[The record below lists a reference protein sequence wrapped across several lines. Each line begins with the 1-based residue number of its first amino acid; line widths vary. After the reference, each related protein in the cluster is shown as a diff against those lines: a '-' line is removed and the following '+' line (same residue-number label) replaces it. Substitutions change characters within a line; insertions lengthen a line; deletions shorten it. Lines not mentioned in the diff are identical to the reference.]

1 MAGHPDRVRVPRFFY
16 WYDFQEV
23 RHKAAMAQTYIPADR
38 QTRIRRIIEEKGV
51 VKVVDLSRR
60 FNVTELT
67 IRRDL
72 DVLEK
77 QGVLDRTHGG
87 AILRHRMKTEPLYT
101 EKDQVN
107 KLEKELIGKAVNR
120 VVEPGDTL
128 LINTG
133 STTSQ
138 VLRHLTGKQLRVIT
152 SNANALLEVSDPEIE
167 LILTG
172 GLFRRQSNSLIGF
185 FAHSV
190 LDQVCG
196 SKAIIGVDGL
206 STKFGLTTPIQ
217 QEAEVTRLMIQ
228 RTQGPVVVVAD
239 HSKMGVV
246 SNFVTAPIKTID
258 MLITDAGI
266 KPDFKKMLEELGIE
280 VDIAGA

>member
-1 MAGHPDRVRVPRFFY
+1 
-16 WYDFQEV
+16 
-23 RHKAAMAQTYIPADR
+23 MAQTYIPADR

-51 VKVVDLSRR
+51 VKVVELSRQ

-101 EKDQVN
+101 EKDQIN
-107 KLEKELIGKAVNR
+107 RLEKELIGQAVNR

-128 LINTG
+128 LVNTG

-152 SNANALLEVSDPEIE
+152 SNANALLEVSDPDIE
-167 LILTG
+167 LILAG

-190 LDQVCG
+190 LNQVCG

-206 STKFGLTTPIQ
+206 SSKFGLTTPIQ

-266 KPDFKKMLEELGIE
+266 KPDFRKMLEDIGIE
-280 VDIAGA
+280 VVIAGE

>member
-1 MAGHPDRVRVPRFFY
+1 
-16 WYDFQEV
+16 
-23 RHKAAMAQTYIPADR
+23 MAQTYIPADR
-38 QTRIRRIIEEKGV
+38 QTRIRKIVEEKGV
-51 VKVVDLSRR
+51 AKVVDLSKK

-101 EKDQVN
+101 EKDQIN
-107 KLEKELIGKAVNR
+107 RLEKELIGKAVNR

-152 SNANALLEVSDPEIE
+152 SNANALLEVTNPDIE

-172 GLFRRQSNSLIGF
+172 GIFRRESNSMIGF
-185 FAHSV
+185 FTHTV
-190 LDQVCG
+190 LDQACG

-206 STKFGLTTPIQ
+206 SIKFGLTTPIQ
-217 QEAEVTRLMIQ
+217 QEAEVTRLMIE
-228 RTQGPVVVVAD
+228 RTQGPVVVVTD
-239 HSKMGVV
+239 HSKIGVV
-246 SNFVTAPIKTID
+246 SNFVTAPIKKID
-258 MLITDAGI
+258 VLITDAGI
-266 KPDFKKMLEELGIE
+266 KPDFKKMLEDLGIK
-280 VDIAGA
+280 VIIARE

>member
-1 MAGHPDRVRVPRFFY
+1 
-16 WYDFQEV
+16 
-23 RHKAAMAQTYIPADR
+23 MAQTYIPADR

-51 VKVVDLSRR
+51 VRVIDLSRT
-60 FNVTELT
+60 FSVTELT

-72 DVLEK
+72 DVLEG
-77 QGVLDRTHGG
+77 QGILDRTHGG

-101 EKDQVN
+101 EKDQIN
-107 KLEKELIGKAVNR
+107 KLEKERIGQAVNQ
-120 VVEPGDTL
+120 VVEAGDTL

-138 VLRHLTGKQLRVIT
+138 VLRHLSGKQLRVIT
-152 SNANALLEVSDPEIE
+152 SNANALLEVADPDIE

-185 FAHSV
+185 SAHSV

-206 STKFGLTTPIQ
+206 STKFGLTTPVQ

-258 MLITDAGI
+258 MLITDDGI
-266 KPDFKKMLEELGIE
+266 KPDFKRMLKDIGIQ
-280 VDIAGA
+280 VVIAGQ

>member
-1 MAGHPDRVRVPRFFY
+1 MS
-16 WYDFQEV
+16 
-23 RHKAAMAQTYIPADR
+23 QTYIPADR
-38 QTRIRRIIEEKGV
+38 QTRIQRLIKEKGI
-51 VKVVDLSRR
+51 VKVIELSRM

-101 EKDQVN
+101 EKDQTSRV
-107 KLEKELIGKAVNR
+107 EKEMIGKAVNHL
-120 VVEPGDTL
+120 VEQGDTL

-138 VLRHLTGKQLRVIT
+138 VLRHLSGKHLTVVT
-152 SNANALLEVSDPEIE
+152 SNANALSEIDDPDIE

-172 GLFRRQSNSLIGF
+172 GSFRKQSNSLIGI
-185 FAHSV
+185 FAHTV

-206 STKFGLTTPIQ
+206 SIKFGLTTPVQ
-217 QEAEVTRLMIQ
+217 QEAEVTRRMID
-228 RTQGPVVVVAD
+228 RTQGPVIVVAD
-239 HSKMGVV
+239 HKKMGVV
-246 SNFVTAPIKTID
+246 SNFETAPIKKVNI
-258 MLITDAGI
+258 LITDAGI
-266 KPDFKKMLEELGIE
+266 KPEFRKALEELGIKII
-280 VDIAGA
+280 IAG

>member
-1 MAGHPDRVRVPRFFY
+1 
-16 WYDFQEV
+16 
-23 RHKAAMAQTYIPADR
+23 MAQTYIPADR

-51 VKVVDLSRR
+51 VKVVDLSRK

-72 DVLEK
+72 DVLEG
-77 QGVLDRTHGG
+77 QGILDRTHGG

-101 EKDQVN
+101 EKDQIN
-107 KLEKELIGKAVNR
+107 KLEKELIGQAVNR

-138 VLRHLTGKQLRVIT
+138 VLRHLAGKQLRVIT
-152 SNANALLEVSDPEIE
+152 SNANALLEVTDPDIE

-185 FAHSV
+185 FAHSM

-217 QEAEVTRLMIQ
+217 QEAEVTRLMIE

-266 KPDFKKMLEELGIE
+266 KADFKRMLEELGIE
-280 VDIAGA
+280 VVIAGQ